1 MAEGDNTGNN
11 QGGSVEEVESRIAL
25 LETEIGL
32 MREKMTL
39 TEVNAEKAK
48 NEVTLAEAKVQAELK
63 RVEALKEAGALT
75 EKQRQTHE
83 ATLTTLRKEL
93 DLQKKNLDNLEKS
106 VAAGNQLSSVF
117 GNYFST
123 LTGIDDTY
131 KTTLLGSMLDAV
143 TSAEGMQQAMEKT
156 LKSMKAIPKLAIGT
170 LLAQIEQSSIQ
181 VFTAMVG
188 LNAELAKASGI
199 GGKNFAATIQ
209 TNQRALSDWGASIED
224 SGGALKS
231 LYTQFSGFRSLSKA
245 SQGTLHT
252 AISQFAAI
260 GVNADTATDFMDGLT
275 KTFGITIP
283 QAADLTNQFIGLAAE
298 VKFTSEELMQS
309 FTALNKDLAAFGD
322 QSFEIFKKLIKQADT
337 LGISMDKLVKVT
349 SQFDTFDSAAEAVGK
364 LNTMLGGNYV
374 NMEKIM
380 RADPAARFDMI
391 RDAVSQAG
399 VSFNNLNQFQA
410 RYLASAAGFDNVD
423 DAMKA
428 FNNTVVENDKTLEEH
443 GLSQEKMKQLAK
455 DSAGPM
461 KLLSAA
467 MQQLAIDMAPV
478 VKWITDAVHWL
489 ATFIKENK
497 DTIQVVALTTGV
509 LFALWKVLQGFAA
522 IKSVFKVLRG
532 AGAAAAITAENAA
545 LSAKIPI
552 LTALTPV
559 ATAASAAM
567 AGLGASM
574 WPVVAAIAVVAV
586 GIVAVVYILTEFFK
600 VLVKSNTP
608 ILDLAKSMGIMAA
621 SIALVGLTGKLAFV
635 GLVALGAGLL
645 FAALGWLTMAPALAS
660 VATISENMKEIG
672 GGDPFEPWTRGIKA
686 FGNAV
691 EDSESKLEKVSTV
704 LASMSM
710 AAMQFN
716 APAPALQFVRSV
728 ADIDAESVSGIQATK
743 ELIIQLNKASEND
756 NIAALQKLIA
766 EIKGLTKATGRAAA
780 ANQQDLKIE
789 LRDEVVGRVIRRH
802 VSRGI
807 G

>member
-364 LNTMLGGNYV
+364 LNTMLRGNYI